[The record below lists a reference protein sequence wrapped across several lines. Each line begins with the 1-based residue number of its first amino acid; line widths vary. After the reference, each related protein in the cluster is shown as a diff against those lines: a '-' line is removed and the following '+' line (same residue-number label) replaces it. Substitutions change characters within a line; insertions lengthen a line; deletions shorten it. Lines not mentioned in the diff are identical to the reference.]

1 MTGVMMTGQ
10 TIDTAALGL
19 MPEML
24 DYLQRDY
31 AACEAVRAV
40 LKKPEFKSVLG
51 LHCAWAK
58 CNSDVRELVSDIK
71 EFGCL
76 LCIVHPTEPGQA

>member
-1 MTGVMMTGQ
+1 MTGVMMTGK

-40 LKKPEFKSVLG
+40 LEKPEFKSVIG
-51 LHCAWAK
+51 LHRAWAK
-58 CNSDVRELVSDIK
+58 CNSDVRELVRDIK
-71 EFGCL
+71 EFGGL

>member
-1 MTGVMMTGQ
+1 MTGQ

-19 MPEML
+19 MREML

-40 LKKPEFKSVLG
+40 LKKPEFKNIEG
-51 LHCAWAK
+51 LHWAWSK
-58 CNSDVRELVSDIK
+58 CNLDVRELVCEIK
-71 EFGCL
+71 TFGGL